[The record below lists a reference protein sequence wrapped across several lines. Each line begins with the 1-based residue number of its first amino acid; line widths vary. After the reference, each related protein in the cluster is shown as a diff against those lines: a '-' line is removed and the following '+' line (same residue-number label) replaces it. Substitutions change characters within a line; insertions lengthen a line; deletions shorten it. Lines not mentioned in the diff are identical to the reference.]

1 MLGRTCATLLC
12 LAGCDRAFLGE
23 RIPPVAFSEPGL
35 LDEGPVNSP
44 ASEEDDPSL
53 TGDLL
58 ELYFLRAG
66 ELLRATRADVSM
78 PWSVPTPVVE
88 LNTADTELRPSVSA
102 NGLTMYFSRGPLGDR
117 DIFVSTRPSRT
128 AAWSPPV
135 LLALD
140 LNQPGSD
147 ELAGWSSPDGLTLL
161 VESSVGGSHDL
172 YIATRAAVGDGFTST
187 PFAELNS
194 PSSNEGAAWA
204 TPDGMTIVFE
214 SNRTLTTAIWEANRE
229 GDVWYLH
236 HHDELDT
243 AGTDGTPWLSPDGSV
258 IVFSRSTTT
267 DDLYIAT
274 R

>member
-23 RIPPVAFSEPGL
+23 RVPPAAFSEPIL

-44 ASEEDDPSL
+44 ATEEDDPSL

-58 ELYFLRAG
+58 ELYFLRQG
-66 ELLRATRADVSM
+66 DLFRATRADASM
-78 PWSVPTPVVE
+78 PWSAPMPVVE
-88 LNTADTELRPSVSA
+88 LNTAGTELRPSVSE
-102 NGLTMYFSRGPLGDR
+102 NGLTIYFSRGPLGDR

-128 AAWSPPV
+128 ATWSPPDR
-135 LLALD
+135 LALD

-172 YIATRAAVGDGFTST
+172 YLATRAAVGESFTSA

-194 PSSNEGAAWA
+194 SSNDGAAWA
-204 TPDGMTIVFE
+204 TPDGRAIVFE
-214 SNRTLTTAIWEANRE
+214 SNRTQTTAIWEANLE
-229 GDVWYLH
+229 DDVWYLH
-236 HHDELDT
+236 HHVELDT
-243 AGTDGTPWLSPDGSV
+243 ARTDGTPWLSPDGNV
-258 IVFSRSTTT
+258 IVFSRTTTT
-267 DDLYIAT
+267 DDLYLAT